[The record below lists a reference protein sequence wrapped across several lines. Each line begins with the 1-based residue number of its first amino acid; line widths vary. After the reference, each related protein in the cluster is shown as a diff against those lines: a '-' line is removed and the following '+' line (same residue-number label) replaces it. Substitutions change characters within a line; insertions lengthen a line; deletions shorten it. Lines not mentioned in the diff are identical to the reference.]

1 MSGELES
8 KGAPLLQQSSKGD
21 PGRSLL
27 LELRAKTSRE
37 HGRSWEKQGKARK
50 GLRRAEVDSV
60 AGEGAAG

>member
-8 KGAPLLQQSSKGD
+8 EGAPLLQQSSKGD

-27 LELRAKTSRE
+27 LELRSRE